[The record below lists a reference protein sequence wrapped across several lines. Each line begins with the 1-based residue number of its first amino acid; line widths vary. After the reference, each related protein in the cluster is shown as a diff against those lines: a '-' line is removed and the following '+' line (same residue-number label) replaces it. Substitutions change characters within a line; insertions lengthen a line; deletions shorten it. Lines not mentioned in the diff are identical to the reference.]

1 MEDQSYKM
9 QPQTAAEKKT
19 QLRKE
24 ISLAIKK
31 ATAVSGIKLLFFF
44 LPERKSK
51 RTFWLKETL
60 K

>member
-24 ISLAIKK
+24 ISLAIEK
-31 ATAVSGIKLLFFF
+31 AAAVSGNKLLFFF
-44 LPERKSK
+44 SWKKTKENILAKSNQ
-51 RTFWLKETL
+51 
-60 K
+60 

>member
-24 ISLAIKK
+24 ISLAIRK
-31 ATAVSGIKLLFFF
+31 ATAVSGNKLQFFF
-44 LPERKSK
+44 L
-51 RTFWLKETL
+51 KENQREQSG
-60 K
+60 

>member
-9 QPQTAAEKKT
+9 QPQAAAEKKT

-24 ISLAIKK
+24 ISLAIEK
-31 ATAVSGIKLLFFF
+31 AAAVSGNKLLFFF
-44 LPERKSK
+44 PERKPK
-51 RTFWLKETL
+51 RTFWLKETH